1 MGEAEKGTSSVNPKK
16 KNTLLDDD
24 IGKEFLSSWK
34 SMSVT
39 EDDAMDFSFNTISK
53 GKKKTFNFENLDAN
67 FNLDGEFGKLS
78 SFKVDMSDFD
88 LSCSPQKVAKPKERS
103 EGKSASGNRQ
113 GKQDP
118 FGFSFDFNE
127 LDSFNFEPCLMKE
140 EKNLNKN
147 QSSKKEVSSDGIRGK
162 GSRSNLIEGVGGVD
176 DTITMELAASKS
188 VPASKVESLGSGH
201 ASSMKDDCAAKIETS
216 GNLINTRSS
225 PENKAINNSE
235 EERGQQS
242 HFYESALST
251 ELCAHPAM
259 LHFPGQTPVQI
270 NSNRNAV
277 PEGETEIF
285 PGGTKLHITTSQKE
299 DTNVN
304 MMVGVGSH
312 QENMTMR
319 NSSVPHVTTSGSNN
333 VGRNQSGSEI
343 SIGAVDDAK
352 STEDDLDIE
361 DNSTSCDSRKATH
374 DNEDHEENQN
384 LTSKPPS
391 AQLGRGMVLD
401 IQMKNNQEFQ
411 IISDPVFDKLML
423 LNENE
428 PRGFCSNAL
437 KKSNGSKPLLHQS
450 SSFEIKSLSSGIR
463 STCPMKI
470 SAAAENGDHKNAND
484 AQIGSRLCGNP
495 VSIETESTK
504 RKDILRG
511 SEKNVQDHSNIKEG
525 FNSDGLPSG
534 CKLVGN
540 SQSQLHYMEVTKR
553 EPIMLGHELKVK
565 EQNPLGFQVSSSE
578 KTNSS
583 NQRSVNPKLLF
594 SRTESTQKSNII
606 SVEGSKP
613 SPVEAGIVESD
624 FSTWKLSKT
633 LEGASKVSSNSKALK
648 ETNSQLSSEKNKN
661 IQSHT
666 AMDTNHPVN
675 ITENLLQLNLSLK
688 RKANELP
695 DADLVSLKPLKR
707 LTKLHCES
715 SDSKPLPGVV
725 EEKVCIHE
733 NKVEHPTSELGSPQK
748 VNVMELEI
756 SSLLENDGNVKKAEA
771 YTKELEDICNMLKR
785 KHEEA
790 KEILLRAVVNNNKL
804 LMLNHPIYEVK
815 IRKVQKFAAELMSKE
830 LKA

>member
-470 SAAAENGDHKNAND
+470 SAAAENG
-484 AQIGSRLCGNP
+484 
-495 VSIETESTK
+495 
-504 RKDILRG
+504 
-511 SEKNVQDHSNIKEG
+511 
-525 FNSDGLPSG
+525 
-534 CKLVGN
+534 
-540 SQSQLHYMEVTKR
+540 
-553 EPIMLGHELKVK
+553 
-565 EQNPLGFQVSSSE
+565 FQVSSSE

-715 SDSKPLPGVV
+715 SFCSDSKPLPGVV

>member
-511 SEKNVQDHSNIKEG
+511 SEKNVQDHSNI
-525 FNSDGLPSG
+525 N
-534 CKLVGN
+534 
-540 SQSQLHYMEVTKR
+540 
-553 EPIMLGHELKVK
+553 
-565 EQNPLGFQVSSSE
+565 FQVSSSE

-715 SDSKPLPGVV
+715 SFCSDSKPLPGVV